1 MATMDVLEL
10 IKEMKAKG
18 EPFALATVVRT
29 ISVTAAKAGA
39 KAIIRPDGTIS
50 AGWIGGGCARGAVL
64 RAAHDAIE
72 DGEPRLVSVQPKDL
86 LDQLGIKA
94 GEAREGIE
102 FAKNMC
108 PSRGTMDIFI
118 EPVLPRP
125 QFVICGSSPVGVAL
139 ADLAR
144 QFGFY
149 VIVCTAASD
158 HSAFGEVDLLVEGFE
173 PPDRYGGN
181 GFIVV
186 ATQGKGDS
194 AALKA
199 ALAVPSAYIAFV
211 GSRKKAEALR
221 KDLADEGVD
230 PATLSRF
237 KAPAGLDIGAIT
249 PDEIALSIL
258 AEVIAARRQ
267 GHRSEPRQ
275 IVVQK

>member
-39 KAIIRPDGTIS
+39 KAIIRPDGTIC

-158 HSAFGEVDLLVEGFE
+158 QSAFGEVDLLVEGFN

-221 KDLADEGVD
+221 KDLAVEGVD
-230 PATLSRF
+230 PATLRRF